1 VAFDPL
7 TLAPEGDLPLPA
19 PPGRVALAP
28 DGAAAYALTAF
39 GTVLLRL
46 DPAAGTVTRLA
57 ELPGRAITLAVT
69 RDRIYVPNPYGSEVW
84 ALDRRSG
91 RLARTIPVGRGPL
104 GVALAGDA

>member
-1 VAFDPL
+1 MAFDPL